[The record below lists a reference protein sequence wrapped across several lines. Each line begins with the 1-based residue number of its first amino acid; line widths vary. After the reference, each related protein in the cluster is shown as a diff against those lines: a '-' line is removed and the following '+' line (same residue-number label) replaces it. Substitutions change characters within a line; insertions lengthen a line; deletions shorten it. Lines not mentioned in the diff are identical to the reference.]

1 MKARVQGWAE
11 DELAESRAQNGLPH
25 PYLMTMRDAGK
36 KGLDKLARERGV
48 RASGALAGKVLSQRY
63 QSAVES
69 YGKGG
74 DPGLA
79 NLKPGQ
85 ASAPRLSERMTQP
98 DQQAGR
104 ALAQATELFEDL
116 THNKPL
122 LTLTLELRQSK
133 TTGTRTKILKASID
147 PAFDAFVLEAW
158 PLSIEKAGPP
168 PDDAYRTSEELRSIW
183 EIEGWAAQTA
193 LDKKMTYLP
202 EAGVMGVPLTKII
215 PGMSQGFG
223 YEFRARLL
231 RVY

>member
-1 MKARVQGWAE
+1 M
-11 DELAESRAQNGLPH
+11 
-25 PYLMTMRDAGK
+25 
-36 KGLDKLARERGV
+36 
-48 RASGALAGKVLSQRY
+48 RASGALAGKVLGQRY

-85 ASAPRLSERMTQP
+85 AAAPRLSEKFTQP
-98 DQQAGR
+98 DQQASR

-133 TTGTRTKILKASID
+133 ITGTKTTILKASVD
-147 PAFDAFVLEAW
+147 PAFDKFVLEAW
-158 PLSIEKAGPP
+158 PLSVEKAGPP
-168 PDDAYRTSEELRSIW
+168 PDDAYRNGNNELRSIW
-183 EIEGWAAQTA
+183 EIEGWAAQTP

-202 EAGVMGVPLTKII
+202 EAGVMGVPLTKLI
-215 PGMSQGFG
+215 PGVSQGFG